1 MKIGISGASGHLG
14 VATVA
19 ELKSRAPEAQLVG
32 ISRTPDKVSAL
43 GIEAR
48 FGDFDQP
55 DSLTKAFAGLD
66 RLLIIPSSDL
76 RPGVRATQGQA
87 AIQSAADAG
96 VEHVV
101 FTSSLGTRSAEIPH
115 LWQSY
120 FVPEQALMRLAKKWT
135 ILRMAY
141 FAESFIDEIRMSLPR
156 GAHVSTS
163 NTPVNFVS
171 RDDLAAAAAGI
182 LVGEGHHGAI
192 YQATG
197 PAALDGAAR
206 AALAAKVIGKN
217 LAFAAVNAAQYREG
231 LAATGLPSFVVEAVL
246 NIQDMWSVGGFNVTT
261 GDVER
266 LSGRRPRS
274 LEDVMTSA
282 LSTTPAVQA

>member
-14 VATVA
+14 AATVA
-19 ELKSRAPEAQLVG
+19 ELKTRAPDAQLVG
-32 ISRTPDKVSAL
+32 ISRTPEKVSAL

-55 DSLTKAFAGLD
+55 DSLTRAFAGLD
-66 RLLIIPSSDL
+66 RLLIIPSSDM
-76 RPGVRATQGQA
+76 RPGVRAAQGRD
-87 AIQSAADAG
+87 AIQRAVDAG

-101 FTSSLGTRSAEIPH
+101 FTSSLGTRSAEVPH

-141 FAESFIDEIRMSLPR
+141 YAESFVDEVRMSLSR
-156 GAHVSTS
+156 GIHAATS
-163 NTPVNFVS
+163 NAPVNFVA
-171 RDDLAAAAAGI
+171 RDDVAAAAAGI
-182 LVGEGHHGAI
+182 LVGQGHHGAI

-206 AALAAKVIGKN
+206 ASLVAKVTGKSFG
-217 LAFAAVNAAQYREG
+217 FAAVSVDQYREG
-231 LAATGLPSFVVEAVL
+231 LAAAGLPAFVVDAVL
-246 NIQDMWSVGGFNVTT
+246 SIQDMWATGGFDVTT

-266 LSGRRPRS
+266 LAGRAPRS
-274 LEDVMTSA
+274 LEDA
-282 LSTTPAVQA
+282 LRRATL

>member
-14 VATVA
+14 AATVA
-19 ELKSRAPEAQLVG
+19 ELKTRAPNAQLVG
-32 ISRTPDKVSAL
+32 ISRTPEKVRAL

-55 DSLTKAFAGLD
+55 DSLTKAFTGLD
-66 RLLIIPSSDL
+66 RLLIIPSSDM
-76 RPGVRATQGQA
+76 RPGVRAAQGHD
-87 AIQSAADAG
+87 AIQRAVDAG

-101 FTSSLGTRSAEIPH
+101 YTSALGTRSAEVPH

-120 FVPEQALMRLAKKWT
+120 FLPEQALMRLAKKWT

-141 FAESFIDEIRMSLPR
+141 YAESFVNEVRMSLSR
-156 GAHVSTS
+156 GIHAATS
-163 NTPVNFVS
+163 NAPVNFVA
-171 RDDLAAAAAGI
+171 RDDVAAAAAGI
-182 LVGEGHHGAI
+182 LVGQGHHGAI

-206 AALAAKVIGKN
+206 ASLVAKVTGKSFS
-217 LAFAAVNAAQYREG
+217 FAAVSVDQYRQG
-231 LAATGLPSFVVEAVL
+231 LAAAGLPPFVVDAVL
-246 NIQDMWSVGGFNVTT
+246 SIQDMWATGGFDVTT

-266 LSGRRPRS
+266 LAGRAPRS
-274 LEDVMTSA
+274 LEDA
-282 LSTTPAVQA
+282 LRRTTL